1 MDFRLYA
8 GTPTTESPVALAVSG
23 LNFSNVPLLRQDGD
37 SEPELS
43 IGPNGQIAY
52 VALSWTL
59 FQTNSWEGGFG
70 QTPVFQG
77 AVDSMIR
84 NGIGGGED
92 ADADF
97 GSTGTIHITTLLAVF
112 NPVTRITQLG
122 VSAIACPNGDL
133 SNNFANCIRKILD
146 FTQADRPWVT
156 SDGSHV
162 WISYHDSGSST
173 LVHVWR
179 SDDDGNTWKTVS
191 DPIPGQGGATGNST
205 FNNDQGKIV
214 ADPATHN
221 IYDIYAAGVSGLQ
234 KGTTANFNNIYVSVS
249 SDLGRSWKPH
259 LVFSGPVN
267 EPLNNIFPVLAV
279 DPLSG
284 TLYASWSDLHTVFIS
299 KSSDSGTTWSAPI
312 AVSGTPLNTVLE
324 PWVAARGSTV
334 DVTYYGTTASSNLD
348 SSAVWNVYMSQST
361 DDGSHFTQSVVSS
374 HANHVGSVC
383 TGGISCPRGTRNLL
397 DLFQVAIDPLNGL
410 AAIIYTDDTLTT
422 TSSGAPLPQVIV
434 AFQS

>member
-1 MDFRLYA
+1 MEGRSPTIALVFLIVLLFSLPPTAQSTSGA
-8 GTPTTESPVALAVSG
+8 GRSNASSG
-23 LNFSNVPLLRQDGD
+23 LNFSNVPLLRPDGD

-122 VSAIACPNGDL
+122 VSDIACPNGDL

-221 IYDIYAAGVSGLQ
+221 VYDIYAAGVSGLQ

-299 KSSDSGTTWSAPI
+299 KSSDSGRKPTVRGIRPSGRPLIRSAMAI
-312 AVSGTPLNTVLE
+312 GG
-324 PWVAARGSTV
+324 GS
-334 DVTYYGTTASSNLD
+334 NE
-348 SSAVWNVYMSQST
+348 
-361 DDGSHFTQSVVSS
+361 
-374 HANHVGSVC
+374 
-383 TGGISCPRGTRNLL
+383 
-397 DLFQVAIDPLNGL
+397 
-410 AAIIYTDDTLTT
+410 
-422 TSSGAPLPQVIV
+422 
-434 AFQS
+434 